1 MVYGAIMK
9 GVNINK
15 FLDGSLD
22 RLAEVSKNTETVAD
36 LFNSDTDAIRTLTIN
51 DMVWLLNKNIID
63 KTKESA
69 EAND

>member
-69 EAND
+69 ESDN